1 MDSPSIIHD
10 SIVTSSKVQLIAD
23 MSSQSTVPAPAPL
36 PLHPA
41 TSKILIIGA
50 GTFGLSTAYHL
61 QEDGFKDITVLDKA
75 AELPALDAASTD
87 INKVVRS
94 TYADSFY
101 TQLARD
107 TIARWKD
114 PMWEG
119 CYHESGVL
127 CIGSAYADKSYENDV
142 AEGARVSLLPDAERI
157 RSTFPA
163 SLRTSGHEHPPQSR
177 LLGDFADYSGYIN
190 LDGGW
195 AEATRS
201 IKILLDIVIA
211 RGAKVESRKEVLTLL
226 NSSADKSGYTCG
238 AICVDGSTYPA
249 DRVILAT
256 GSWTASSFP
265 GLALDQ
271 RCLASGQS
279 LASLQLTQEES
290 ERYREIPVVLDF
302 RTGLYV
308 LPPNR
313 DNVIKTGLHAAGHTH
328 MVAPST
334 SEFSSAKATGVPR
347 KISTPRTIL
356 SHPEGSDGLRVPRSA
371 LRAIRDHL
379 KVVYPD
385 LAEKP
390 WAGTRMC
397 W

>member
-1 MDSPSIIHD
+1 
-10 SIVTSSKVQLIAD
+10 
-23 MSSQSTVPAPAPL
+23 MSFQSATVPAPTPPPL
-36 PLHPA
+36 DPA

-50 GTFGLSTAYHL
+50 GAFGLSTAYHL

-75 AELPALDAASTD
+75 VELPALDAASSD

-101 TQLARD
+101 TRLARD
-107 TIARWKD
+107 AIARWKD

-119 CYHESGVL
+119 CYHESGIL
-127 CIGSAYADKSYENDV
+127 CIGSACADKSYENDV
-142 AEGARVSLLPDAERI
+142 AEGARVSLLPNAETI
-157 RSTFPA
+157 RSAFPA
-163 SLRTSGHEHPPQSR
+163 ALQTPGPEHPR
-177 LLGDFADYSGYIN
+177 LLGDFANCTGYIN

-195 AEATRS
+195 VEATRS
-201 IKILLDIVIA
+201 MKILLDIVIT
-211 RGAKVESRKEVLTLL
+211 RGAKVESGKEVLTLL
-226 NSSADKSGYTCG
+226 NSSANRSGYTCG
-238 AICVDGSTYPA
+238 AVCADGSMHTA

-265 GLALDQ
+265 GLELDQ

-279 LASLQLTQEES
+279 LATLQLTPEES
-290 ERYREIPVVLDF
+290 ERYRESPVFLHF
-302 RTGLYV
+302 SAGLYV
-308 LPPNR
+308 LPPNI
-313 DNVIKTGLHAAGHTH
+313 DHTIKIGLHAAGHTH
-328 MVAPST
+328 MVTPSAF
-334 SEFSSAKATGVPR
+334 ELASANAAVVPR

-371 LRAIRDHL
+371 LRVIRDRL
-379 KVVYPD
+379 KAVYPD

>member
-1 MDSPSIIHD
+1 M
-10 SIVTSSKVQLIAD
+10 
-23 MSSQSTVPAPAPL
+23 
-36 PLHPA
+36 
-41 TSKILIIGA
+41 
-50 GTFGLSTAYHL
+50 
-61 QEDGFKDITVLDKA
+61 
-75 AELPALDAASTD
+75 
-87 INKVVRS
+87 
-94 TYADSFY
+94 
-101 TQLARD
+101 
-107 TIARWKD
+107 
-114 PMWEG
+114 
-119 CYHESGVL
+119 
-127 CIGSAYADKSYENDV
+127 
-142 AEGARVSLLPDAERI
+142 
-157 RSTFPA
+157 
-163 SLRTSGHEHPPQSR
+163 
-177 LLGDFADYSGYIN
+177 
-190 LDGGW
+190 
-195 AEATRS
+195 
-201 IKILLDIVIA
+201 
-211 RGAKVESRKEVLTLL
+211 L

-271 RCLASGQS
+271 RCLASGWESASSGCLIFLTYIRQS

-290 ERYREIPVVLDF
+290 ERYRETPVVLDF